1 MSISRN
7 ALLRGTLGIAISV
20 IAIWILIQSVDIAAA
35 FDVLRTA
42 SPAWIAVMLVT
53 TTIDVGAR
61 GARWRALLAPI
72 APLPYRRVLGYTYI
86 GYLANNV
93 LPARLGELYR
103 SHALGEGED
112 VSRTTVL
119 GTVVVERVVDT
130 VMVVAIAAL
139 AVVVLS
145 VRGVMSSA
153 VLLGVAFVS
162 LLVIGLGLGMAAH
175 RLPGAARVTEIIARW
190 PRVLELARRLR
201 EGLAV
206 AGRPRTL
213 VAALAFSALAWAAST
228 GTFLAA
234 GQAVGVELSLAQ
246 AALLTSGVALVTIV
260 PSGPGYVGT
269 FELTVV
275 GIAEGFGISRD
286 DAFALGLL
294 VHLMILATTSIG
306 GVIAMLAM
314 RRRREESEAVAASE
328 AAAADAAA
336 DAQRPTRRPR
346 PSRLS
351 PPRTSERGGRL
362 PARLR
367 AAPPSPQDAHE
378 QDHLRGAHR
387 QHGRGRPSR

>member
-7 ALLRGTLGIAISV
+7 ALLRGTVGIAVSV
-20 IAIWILIQSVDIAAA
+20 VAIWILLQSVDVAAA

-42 SPAWIAVMLVT
+42 SPAWIGVMLVT
-53 TTIDVGAR
+53 ATVDVAAR
-61 GARWRALLAPI
+61 GGRWQALLKPI
-72 APLPYRRVLGYTYI
+72 ARIPYRRVLGYTYI

-103 SHALGEGED
+103 SHALGEGEG

-153 VLLGVAFVS
+153 VLLGLAFVS

-175 RLPGAARVTEIIARW
+175 RLPGAGRVAEIIARW

-206 AGRPRTL
+206 AGKPR
-213 VAALAFSALAWAAST
+213 ALAGAVAFSAVAWAAST

-246 AALLTSGVALVTIV
+246 AALLTSGVALVTII

-294 VHLMILATTSIG
+294 VHLVILATTSIG
-306 GVIAMLAM
+306 GVIAMLAL
-314 RRRREESEAVAASE
+314 RRRRDASE
-328 AAAADAAA
+328 AAAALEVSNAAA
-336 DAQRPTRRPR
+336 
-346 PSRLS
+346 
-351 PPRTSERGGRL
+351 
-362 PARLR
+362 PA
-367 AAPPSPQDAHE
+367 PSPEPSPDA
-378 QDHLRGAHR
+378 
-387 QHGRGRPSR
+387 